1 MSNTLQSLAR
11 LCAGALA
18 LATAHAA
25 AAQDAA
31 TDFSPAEAAPLPPAC
46 ELHVWPGGP
55 VRSTYS
61 GWFHGGIVD
70 GAVQGRDG
78 YKKLPD
84 SILTPEAQLR
94 TLRDADV
101 AETLRLPAYK
111 VVFHEE
117 PLSSRAIRAA
127 TGRLLADTSPC
138 YAELVTDDVFF
149 QQDLI
154 DGRFLKA
161 IFRFR
166 QFHAGSE
173 TPTRTFGTYVQ
184 VRLTQFPPAEPEQL
198 DAALE
203 EFRTAYGQAVKE
215 FGAALA
221 KPAKGKKGKPKT

>member
-1 MSNTLQSLAR
+1 MIAAGHDTLKSLAG
-11 LCAGALA
+11 LCAGVAALV
-18 LATAHAA
+18 
-25 AAQDAA
+25 AAQGVSAQ
-31 TDFSPAEAAPLPPAC
+31 EAAPPVPPAPTAATC
-46 ELHVWPGGP
+46 ELHVWPSSP

-94 TLRDADV
+94 TLREVGV
-101 AETLRLPAYK
+101 AAALKLDSYTVVLHEQPLP
-111 VVFHEE
+111 
-117 PLSSRAIRAA
+117 SRAMRTA
-127 TGRLLADTSPC
+127 TGRLVADSPAC

-166 QFHAGSE
+166 QFDGGD
-173 TPTRTFGTYVQ
+173 TPARSFGTYVQ
-184 VRLTQFPPAEPEQL
+184 YRVTQFPPTEPEQL

-203 EFRTAYGQAVKE
+203 EFRLAYGQAVKE
-215 FGAALA
+215 FGAALN
-221 KPAKGKKGKPKT
+221 KPPKGKKKART

>member
-1 MSNTLQSLAR
+1 MQRAVLIAVAAF
-11 LCAGALA
+11 AGA
-18 LATAHAA
+18 HGA
-25 AAQDAA
+25 AAQDEA
-31 TDFSPAEAAPLPPAC
+31 PAAPPPAQASVC
-46 ELHVWPGGP
+46 ELHVWPGSP

-94 TLRDADV
+94 TLGEIDLPA
-101 AETLRLPAYK
+101 TLRLTGYR
-111 VVFHEE
+111 VVMHDQ
-117 PLSSRAIRAA
+117 PLPSRTIRTT
-127 TGRLLADTSPC
+127 TGRLIAGAAPC

-154 DGRFLKA
+154 DGRFIKA

-166 QFHAGSE
+166 QFDGSE
-173 TPTRTFGTYVQ
+173 TPTRTFGSYVQ
-184 VRLTQFPPAEPEQL
+184 YRLMQFPPAEPEQL

-203 EFRTAYGQAVKE
+203 EFRLAYGQAVRE
-215 FGAALA
+215 FGAALNA
-221 KPAKGKKGKPKT
+221 PAKGKKAKPKG